1 MRLLWSKDRDVGA
14 DMNQIREDRRLVR
27 RLLNGDDAA
36 YEQLF
41 EDYFGGL
48 YRFALTRLDF
58 DETLAQEVVQAT
70 MLKAIEKLDT
80 FRGEAALFSWLCSVC
95 RREITAHFRRQQR
108 APVEVDLIEN
118 TPEIRAVLDAL
129 ATGAEGPEDALRRKE
144 VGRLVHLTLDHL
156 PPRYGRALEWKYFEG
171 LSVKEIAARLQVSP
185 KAAESVMSRA
195 REAFRTGF
203 AALARGLDGHAAG
216 LRLVPSERNG

>member
-1 MRLLWSKDRDVGA
+1 MRGRVD
-14 DMNQIREDRRLVR
+14 QIREDRALVR
-27 RLLNGDDAA
+27 RLLDGDEEA

-70 MLKAIEKLDT
+70 MARAMEKLDT

-95 RREITAHFRRQQR
+95 RREITALFRRRKR
-108 APVEVDLIEN
+108 APAEVELIES

-129 ATGAEGPEDALRRKE
+129 ATGATDPEDALGRKE
-144 VGRLVHLTLDHL
+144 VARLVHLTLDHL
-156 PPRYGRALEWKYFEG
+156 PPRYGRALEWKYFDG
-171 LSVKEIAARLQVSP
+171 LAVQEIAARLGVSP

-195 REAFRTGF
+195 RESFRRGF
-203 AALARGLDGHAAG
+203 GALARGLGGGFRG
-216 LRLVPSERNG
+216 LRAVTSERSG

>member
-1 MRLLWSKDRDVGA
+1 MRGRVD
-14 DMNQIREDRRLVR
+14 QIREDRALVR
-27 RLLNGDDAA
+27 RLLDGDEAA
-36 YEQLF
+36 YERLF

-80 FRGEAALFSWLCSVC
+80 YRGEAALFSWLCSVC
-95 RREITAHFRRQQR
+95 RHEITALFRRRKR
-108 APVEVDLIEN
+108 APVEVELIEN

-129 ATGAEGPEDALRRKE
+129 AAGSTDPEDALGRKE
-144 VGRLVHLTLDHL
+144 VARLVHLTLDHL
-156 PPRYGRALEWKYFEG
+156 PPRYGRALEWKYFDG
-171 LSVKEIAARLQVSP
+171 LPVKEIAARLEVSP

-203 AALARGLDGHAAG
+203 GALNRGFGGGFRGLTI
-216 LRLVPSERNG
+216 VPSERNG

>member
-1 MRLLWSKDRDVGA
+1 MAREMHGGVD
-14 DMNQIREDRRLVR
+14 QIREDRALVR
-27 RLLNGDDAA
+27 RLLDGDEEA
-36 YEQLF
+36 YELLF
-41 EDYFGGL
+41 EDFFGGL

-58 DETLAQEVVQAT
+58 DENLAQEVVQAT
-70 MLKAIEKLDT
+70 MLTAIEKLDT

-95 RREITAHFRRQQR
+95 RREITAHFRRKKR
-108 APVEVDLIEN
+108 SPVEVQLIEN

-129 ATGAEGPEDALRRKE
+129 AAGASGPEEVLRRKE

-156 PPRYGRALEWKYFEG
+156 PPRYGRALEWKYFDG
-171 LSVKEIAARLQVSP
+171 LPVKEIAARLGISP

-203 AALARGLDGHAAG
+203 GALARGLGGGYRG
-216 LRLVPSERNG
+216 LRVAASERNG

>member
-1 MRLLWSKDRDVGA
+1 MDGNI
-14 DMNQIREDRRLVR
+14 NQIREDRALVR
-27 RLLNGDDAA
+27 RLLDGDEAA
-36 YEQLF
+36 FERLF

-80 FRGEAALFSWLCSVC
+80 YRGEAAFFSWLCSVC
-95 RREITAHFRRQQR
+95 RREISALFRRR
-108 APVEVDLIEN
+108 KRSPTEVELIEN

-129 ATGAEGPEDALRRKE
+129 AAGAAGPEEALRRKE
-144 VGRLVHLTLDHL
+144 VARLVHLTLDHL
-156 PPRYGRALEWKYFEG
+156 PPRYGRALEWKYFDG
-171 LSVKEIAARLQVSP
+171 LAVKEIAARMGVSP

-203 AALARGLDGHAAG
+203 GALARGLDGG
-216 LRLVPSERNG
+216 LRAVPERNG

>member
-1 MRLLWSKDRDVGA
+1 MRGGI
-14 DMNQIREDRRLVR
+14 NQIREDRALVR
-27 RLLNGDDAA
+27 RLLDGDEAA
-36 YEQLF
+36 YERLF

-70 MLKAIEKLDT
+70 MLKAIEKLET
-80 FRGEAALFSWLCSVC
+80 YRGEAALFSWLCSVC
-95 RREITAHFRRQQR
+95 RREITAHFRRR
-108 APVEVDLIEN
+108 KRSPVEVDLIEN

-129 ATGAEGPEDALRRKE
+129 AAGAVGPEDALRQKE
-144 VGRLVHLTLDHL
+144 VTRLVHLTLDHL
-156 PPRYGRALEWKYFEG
+156 PPRYGRALEWKYFDG
-171 LSVKEIAARLQVSP
+171 LSVKEIAGRLGISP

-203 AALARGLDGHAAG
+203 GALARGLGGGYRG
-216 LRLVPSERNG
+216 LRMVTSERNG